1 MANALDILTY
11 ADDSHPPLKR
21 WVIRAIEN
29 LSGRRHYAALYEIWR
44 ETIVPTGENL
54 FSGMLGLSGI
64 SLQSRDQFPPA
75 DLPKGPLIIVANHP
89 YGIGDGAAALA
100 LAEQLGR
107 PFKVLINNALLKVPE
122 IRPYALAVD
131 FEETKVA
138 LANNLAMR
146 KEALEFLRSGG
157 TIIIFPAGA
166 VATAP
171 KGLGKA
177 VDLPWKTFV
186 ATLIQKSQAN
196 ILPVFFEGQNSR
208 IFHIVS
214 QFSLTLRLSLLV
226 REFTRLSGSCIAFRT
241 GVLMRPEQLACLNDR
256 KALIEHLRQ
265 AVWRLDPNDLV
276 AVKCHNNMP

>member
-1 MANALDILTY
+1 MASALDVLTY
-11 ADDSHPPLKR
+11 ADDSHPLIKR
-21 WVIRAIEN
+21 ALIRAIEN

-54 FSGMLGLSGI
+54 FSGMLGLTGI
-64 SLQSRDQFPPA
+64 SLRCADVFPPA
-75 DLPKGPLIIVANHP
+75 GLPGGPLIIIANHP

-131 FEETKVA
+131 FEETKEA

-146 KEALEFLRSGG
+146 KEALAFLKTGG
-157 TIIIFPAGA
+157 TIIIFPAGG
-166 VATAP
+166 VSTAP

-177 VDLPWKTFV
+177 VDFPWKTFV
-186 ATLIQKSQAN
+186 TTLIQKSQAN

-226 REFTRLSGSCIAFRT
+226 REFTRLSGSTITFHT
-241 GVLMRPEQLACLNDR
+241 GTLIKSEDLNGLTDR
-256 KALIEHLRQ
+256 KLLIEHLRQ
-265 AVWRLDPNDLV
+265 AVYRLDP
-276 AVKCHNNMP
+276 AAASSVKCHNNMP

>member
-1 MANALDILTY
+1 MASALDILTY
-11 ADDSHPPLKR
+11 ADDSHSLLKR
-21 WVIRAIEN
+21 CVIRAIEN
-29 LSGRRHYAALYEIWR
+29 LSGRHHYAALYEIWR

-54 FSGMLGLSGI
+54 FTGMLNLTGI
-64 SLQSRDQFPPA
+64 SLDTPSEFPPA
-75 DLPKGPLIIVANHP
+75 GLPSGPLIIVANHP

-122 IRPYALAVD
+122 IRPFALAVNFD
-131 FEETKVA
+131 ETKEA

-146 KEALEFLRSGG
+146 KEALAFLKSGG
-157 TIIIFPAGA
+157 TIIIFPAGG

-177 VDLPWKTFV
+177 VDLPWKSFV

-196 ILPVFFEGQNSR
+196 VLPVFFEGQNSR
-208 IFHIVS
+208 MFHIVS

-226 REFTRLSGSCIAFRT
+226 REFTRLSGSSIAFHT
-241 GVLMRPEQLACLNDR
+241 GPLIRPETLASLTDR
-256 KALIEHLRQ
+256 KALIEHLRA
-265 AVWRLDPNDLV
+265 AVCNLDP
-276 AVKCHNNMP
+276 KCRPNRA

>member
-1 MANALDILTY
+1 MASALDILTY
-11 ADDSHPPLKR
+11 ADDSHSLLKR
-21 WVIRAIEN
+21 SVIRAIEN
-29 LSGRRHYAALYEIWR
+29 LSGRHHYAALYEIWR

-54 FSGMLGLSGI
+54 FTGMLSLTGI
-64 SLQSRDQFPPA
+64 SLDTSSEFPPA
-75 DLPKGPLIIVANHP
+75 GLPSGPLIIVANHP

-122 IRPYALAVD
+122 IRPFALAVNFD
-131 FEETKVA
+131 ETKEA

-146 KEALEFLRSGG
+146 KEALAFLKSGG
-157 TIIIFPAGA
+157 TIIIFPAGG

-177 VDLPWKTFV
+177 VDLPWKSFV

-196 ILPVFFEGQNSR
+196 VLPVFFEGQNSR
-208 IFHIVS
+208 MFHIVS

-226 REFTRLSGSCIAFRT
+226 REFTRLSGSSIAFHT
-241 GVLMRPEQLACLNDR
+241 GPLIRPETLASLTDR
-256 KALIEHLRQ
+256 KALIEHLRA
-265 AVWRLDPNDLV
+265 AVCNLDPNCKTKK
-276 AVKCHNNMP
+276 A

>member
-1 MANALDILTY
+1 MSKALDILTY
-11 ADDSHPPLKR
+11 ADDSHPRLKR

-29 LSGRRHYAALYEIWR
+29 LSGRHHYASLYEIWR
-44 ETIVPTGENL
+44 NTIVPTGENL
-54 FSGMLGLSGI
+54 FSEMLRLTGI
-64 SLQSRDQFPPA
+64 SLAPANEFPPR
-75 DLPKGPLIIVANHP
+75 DLPAGPLIIVANHP

-100 LAEQLGR
+100 LAEQIGR

-131 FEETKVA
+131 FDETKEA

-146 KEALEFLRSGG
+146 KEALAFLKSGG
-157 TIIIFPAGA
+157 TIIIFPAGG

-171 KGLGKA
+171 KGLGRA
-177 VDLPWKTFV
+177 VDLPWKSFV
-186 ATLIQKSQAN
+186 ATLIQKSRAN

-226 REFTRLSGSCIAFRT
+226 REFTRLSGHAIRFHT
-241 GVLMRPEQLACLNDR
+241 GTLIRPEDIDNLSDR
-256 KALIEHLRQ
+256 KALIDMLRN
-265 AVWRLDPNDLV
+265 AVHALDP
-276 AVKCHNNMP
+276 AERR

>member
-1 MANALDILTY
+1 MATSLDILTY
-11 ADDSHPPLKR
+11 ADDSHSFAKR

-29 LSGRRHYAALYEIWR
+29 LSGRHHYAALYDIWR

-54 FSGMLGLSGI
+54 FSGMLSLSGI
-64 SLQSRDQFPPA
+64 SLKSRDVFPPIG
-75 DLPKGPLIIVANHP
+75 LPSGPLIIVANHP

-107 PFKVLINNALLKVPE
+107 PFKVLINSALLKVPE
-122 IRPYALAVD
+122 IRPFALAVD
-131 FEETKVA
+131 FDETKEA

-146 KEALEFLRSGG
+146 KEALAFLNSGG
-157 TIIIFPAGA
+157 TIIIFPAGG
-166 VATAP
+166 VATAK
-171 KGLGKA
+171 KGFGKA

-226 REFTRLSGSCIAFRT
+226 REFTRLSGSSIAFHT
-241 GVLMRPEQLACLNDR
+241 GAMIKPDELASLTDR
-256 KALIEHLRQ
+256 KLLIEHLRD
-265 AVWRLDPNDLV
+265 AVCRLDPARPRDTN
-276 AVKCHNNMP
+276 KP

>member
-11 ADDSHPPLKR
+11 ADDSHPLLKR
-21 WVIRAIEN
+21 LVIRAIEN

-44 ETIVPTGENL
+44 QTVVPTGENL

-64 SLQSRDQFPPA
+64 SLTSRDIFPPVG
-75 DLPKGPLIIVANHP
+75 LPKGPLIIVANHP

-122 IRPYALAVD
+122 IRPFALAVD
-131 FEETKVA
+131 FEETKEA

-146 KEALEFLRSGG
+146 KEALEFLKSGG

-171 KGLGKA
+171 KGFGRA
-177 VDLPWKTFV
+177 IDLPWKSFV

-214 QFSLTLRLSLLV
+214 QFSMTLRLSLLV
-226 REFTRLSGSCIAFRT
+226 REFTQLSGSSIAFHT
-241 GVLMRPEQLACLNDR
+241 GALIRPDELASLTDR
-256 KALIEHLRQ
+256 KALIKHLHA
-265 AVWRLDPNDLV
+265 AVWELDP
-276 AVKCHNNMP
+276 AHAQVKCHNNMP